1 MLQQIN
7 DREYLAEGSMKIDDI
22 NTALDLELE
31 SDDYDSIGGFII
43 EHLDH
48 LPEAKESI
56 TLDNGI
62 TFEVESVEKNR
73 IDKVHIYFPETVS
86 SDVETEP
93 AV

>member
-1 MLQQIN
+1 MLLLPDSSSIIFNSVNFVLLGSRVNGNKIMLHSTDTLEDGIN
-7 DREYLAEGSMKIDDI
+7 LCGSD
-22 NTALDLELE
+22 
-31 SDDYDSIGGFII
+31 
-43 EHLDH
+43 
-48 LPEAKESI
+48 
-56 TLDNGI
+56 TLLNNGI